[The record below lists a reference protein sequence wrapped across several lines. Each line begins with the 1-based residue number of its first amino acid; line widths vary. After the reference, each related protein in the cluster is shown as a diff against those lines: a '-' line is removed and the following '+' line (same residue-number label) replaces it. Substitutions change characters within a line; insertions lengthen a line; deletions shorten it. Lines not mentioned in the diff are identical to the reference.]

1 MKIVFTSKEQSPD
14 AMMDPRFGRANYLML
29 YDDSKDEFTAYDN
42 SESAGSAHGA
52 GPLTAKKV
60 YDLQPNAIV
69 TGNGPGDKAAETLK
83 VLNIKMYVGA
93 GDMTVKEALQ
103 AFQQGKLETIDL

>member
-14 AMMDPRFGRANYLML
+14 SMMDPRFGRANYLIM
-29 YDDSKDEFTAYDN
+29 YDDATREFTAYDN

-52 GPLTAKKV
+52 GPLTAKRV
-60 YDLQPNAIV
+60 YDLQPDVIV
-69 TGNGPGDKAAETLK
+69 TGNGPGEKAAETLK

-93 GDMTVKEALQ
+93 GEMTVKEALQ
-103 AFQQGKLETIDL
+103 AWQQGTLKTIEL